1 MQAPTSDDLPLIG
14 EHYSS
19 DDLYARYPGY
29 WALLAF
35 PEGLTPAQ
43 EWDIMATP
51 GVLVALEMSRSAV
64 LLKRRAYRQEHP
76 TTTIYHF
83 ATETLDDVVLIA
95 GMRGGQ

>member
-14 EHYSS
+14 ERYSS

-51 GVLVALEMSRSAV
+51 GVLVALDVDEDSV
-64 LLKRRAYRQEHP
+64 WQQLLTYKAAHP
-76 TTTIYHF
+76 GVHLYEF
-83 ATETLDDVVLIA
+83 ATEQSEDFILI
-95 GMRGGQ
+95 GGIR